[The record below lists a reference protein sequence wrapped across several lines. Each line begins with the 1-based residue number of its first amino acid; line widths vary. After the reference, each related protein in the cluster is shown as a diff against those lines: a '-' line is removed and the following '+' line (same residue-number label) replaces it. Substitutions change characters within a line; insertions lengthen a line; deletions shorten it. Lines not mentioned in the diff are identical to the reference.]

1 LSFKCRLFCITCRPE
16 GPNYSVGRF
25 DKISSHRYGAGVTQ
39 PPTQK
44 RARIDLMKSEYDE
57 LAANL
62 AKARRTTHFI
72 FTPAHKS
79 AFSSR
84 LDPKLFSE
92 SPLLCLSATRSASL
106 CCSHLEGQPVVNAA
120 RIHALRSRRFSW
132 DAIAIQTDHS
142 RETCQLVK

>member
-1 LSFKCRLFCITCRPE
+1 
-16 GPNYSVGRF
+16 
-25 DKISSHRYGAGVTQ
+25 
-39 PPTQK
+39 
-44 RARIDLMKSEYDE
+44 MKSEYDE

-92 SPLLCLSATRSASL
+92 SPLLCLLVFNQIRSATRSASL